1 MIGFNFLL
9 NSFAHREKKK
19 KISFRRSQRKVISI
33 CRAAYVTQII
43 TETARKGGAE
53 VEVG

>member
-9 NSFAHREKKK
+9 NSFAHREKKN
-19 KISFRRSQRKVISI
+19 ISFRHSQRKVISI

-43 TETARKGGAE
+43 TETARKGGAG

>member
-19 KISFRRSQRKVISI
+19 KNFHSD
-33 CRAAYVTQII
+33 AA
-43 TETARKGGAE
+43 KGRLFPYAE
-53 VEVG
+53 LPM